1 MTNEFT
7 VIIEDGG
14 DGWLWAHCPEV
25 PGANGQGRTPE
36 EAKADLAAAIELML
50 DYLRSE
56 ATAAMP
62 PTAITDTVRVG

>member
-36 EAKADLAAAIELML
+36 EAKENLVEGIRLML
-50 DYLRSE
+50 DYLREKAE
-56 ATAAMP
+56 AEMP
-62 PTAITDTVRVG
+62 PDAIRDTVRVA

>member
-50 DYLRSE
+50 EYLRAE

>member
-36 EAKADLAAAIELML
+36 EAKADLADAIELVL
-50 DYLRSE
+50 ECLRSE
-56 ATAAMP
+56 AEAAMP
-62 PTAITDTVRVG
+62 LSAIKDSVRVG